1 VIDHHFQQMEGVVR
15 TSDRREILNAMTLRG
30 TELTFTLNIT
40 LVASVSPAM
49 SSAAI
54 RSSAREGH
62 SDDAAECN
70 LFVAGTKG

>member
-1 VIDHHFQQMEGVVR
+1 
-15 TSDRREILNAMTLRG
+15 MTLRG